1 MEGAQQTSV
10 SVVTEV
16 IGHLVREPDRLEVVL
31 VLEFRDIDPAPGSGE
46 YAANLFLREG
56 VSLDAGREVCASCK
70 RNAADRSGKPGW
82 DLRTSK
88 SAAAFLEA
96 LQEWRH
102 RQLIESWFKHAS
114 IVRLTG

>member
-82 DLRTSK
+82 GSPHFEIRGGFPRGPAGVAPPSVDR
-88 SAAAFLEA
+88 
-96 LQEWRH
+96 
-102 RQLIESWFKHAS
+102 
-114 IVRLTG
+114 VV